1 MSGHSKWA
9 TIKHAKGIADAK
21 RGKIFTKF
29 IKEISIAARMG
40 GGDPD
45 SNPRLRTVII
55 KARAANMPKDNIERA
70 IKKGTG
76 EDGATAYEELVYE
89 GYAAGGVA
97 VMVEVLTD
105 NKNRA
110 AADVRN
116 IFTKNGGNL
125 GTTGSVCRMFQ
136 RKGTIEYDADKVNE
150 DEVMEVALEAGADDI
165 VNEDGVITVTTTP
178 EAFSAVADALNAKGF
193 ESLSA
198 DVGMV
203 PDAYTPVDKETAA
216 KVQKMIDRLEDND
229 DVQNVYHTAEFPDD
243 FEIEE

>member
-9 TIKHAKGIADAK
+9 TIKHAKGLADAK

-29 IKEISIAARMG
+29 IKEISIADRMG
-40 GGDPD
+40 GGDPN

-89 GYAAGGVA
+89 GYAPGGVA

-105 NKNRA
+105 NHNRA

-125 GTTGSVCRMFQ
+125 GTTGSVSRMFQ
-136 RKGTIEYDADKVNE
+136 RKGTIEFDAEKVNE
-150 DEVMEVALEAGADDI
+150 DDVMEVALEAGADD
-165 VNEDGVITVTTTP
+165 VNNEDGVITVTTTP
-178 EAFSAVADALNAKGF
+178 DAFSAVADALNEKGF

-203 PDAYTPVDKETAA
+203 PDAYTAVDKETAA
-216 KVQKMIDRLEDND
+216 KVQKLIDRLEDND

-243 FEIEE
+243 FEPEA

>member
-21 RGKIFTKF
+21 RGKLFTKF

-40 GGDPD
+40 GGDPN

-76 EDGATAYEELVYE
+76 EDGATSYEELVYE
-89 GYAAGGVA
+89 GYAPGGVA
-97 VMVEVLTD
+97 VLVEVLTD
-105 NKNRA
+105 NHNRA

-116 IFTKNGGNL
+116 IFTKSGGNL
-125 GTTGSVCRMFQ
+125 GTSGSVSRMFQ
-136 RKGTIEYDADKVNE
+136 RKGTIELDAEKVNE
-150 DEVMEVALEAGADDI
+150 DEVMETALEAGADDI
-165 VNEDGVITVTTTP
+165 VNEDGVITVTTAP
-178 EAFSAVADALNAKGF
+178 DAFSAVADALAAKGF
-193 ESLSA
+193 ETLSA

-203 PDAYTPVDKETAA
+203 PDAYTAVDKDTAA
-216 KVQKMIDRLEDND
+216 KVQKLIDRLEDND
-229 DVQNVYHTAEFPDD
+229 DVQNVYNTAEYPED
-243 FEIEE
+243 FEME